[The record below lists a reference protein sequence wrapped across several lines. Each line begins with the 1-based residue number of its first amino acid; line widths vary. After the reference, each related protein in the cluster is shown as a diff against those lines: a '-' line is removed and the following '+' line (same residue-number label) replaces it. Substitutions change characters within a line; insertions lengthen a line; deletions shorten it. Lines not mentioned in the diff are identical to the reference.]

1 MGSCKPS
8 AQRPGKCHVI
18 FNAVFDAE
26 SSFQIQPLSLP
37 KTTSPHAAK
46 TYGSLAKA
54 YDVVA
59 KIFKEGI
66 AGENTARRLVAETE
80 AGRAIWREV
89 CHLLIR
95 QSSRLG

>member
-1 MGSCKPS
+1 MPCYLQLGFRI
-8 AQRPGKCHVI
+8 A
-18 FNAVFDAE
+18 AE
-26 SSFQIQPLSLP
+26 NSFQIQPLSLP

-46 TYGSLAKA
+46 TYGSLARA
-54 YDVVA
+54 YDAVA

-66 AGENTARRLVAETE
+66 VGENTARRLVAETE